1 MTHPHDLLRG
11 ELERHFALDEMTR
24 LSLDLMGY
32 DPKEL
37 GGTSGKGTFARALVE
52 RAERDHALEA
62 LADAMLLF
70 GKPAE
75 GASAIFDLRVGRT
88 LAAGE
93 TVGGFTVVKTL
104 ADGGLGRVYEA
115 TATIDGKETRAAL
128 KVIRSSLSRD
138 PSAVARFLTTQ
149 RALGRIDAPG
159 LARVLRCGA
168 LSDGRP
174 WVATELAAGETL
186 AARVERTGPLPFRDV
201 APVFQSVLGALTKVH
216 AAGVVHSDVKAG
228 NIFVA
233 RDGEGL
239 GGVLVDGGV
248 YRLLAGGATKQD
260 AIGALRIFGSSEAIA
275 PEMARGDGIGPAAD
289 LYGLGVALYTALT
302 GKPPF
307 SGDSSFDVIAHHLS
321 AAAAA
326 PSTVA
331 PAGWVSAGLDA
342 FVQKALAKDPSRR
355 FGSAA
360 AMARELD
367 ELLGAS
373 GTGELDAKAFA
384 AAKKALLANPG
395 GSDEAAALERVAAAG
410 GAYGQAVD
418 ALYDAAEAAKDVPA
432 KKALYFRIARLQA
445 SQLRDAET
453 AEGTYREILGLDA
466 DDAVA
471 KSGLEELLRTSER
484 WEPLS
489 EVLLERAEHIESA
502 AERAALFRE
511 IGGLYLEKLGDADNA
526 LVAYTQALLD
536 EPRDADTAT
545 AIEHIAASD
554 PARWNEVLGTM
565 SEHMQ
570 EGDDDPLPLWLQ
582 MGRWYADFVKR
593 PDFAIPCY
601 AKALEIDPQNAAAYE
616 GTLDL
621 YRKAKSWQE
630 YAQLLISRAD
640 ASTNPARA
648 RDFQAEAAAV
658 TLDQL
663 GDQPRA
669 VAMFQAVL
677 SGDPAHPK
685 ATAALASI
693 YEEKKAWDDLASLLE
708 EQVQQAGGSAKVTAL
723 LRLAELNEDRLDDV
737 AKATVQY
744 EAALAADPQSL
755 DALKGLERI
764 HARSSNYEELLEVLG
779 KQLEVVPTPRQRVQV
794 LTQVGG
800 LQEEELGDHEKAA
813 AAFEAVAL
821 IDPGNEDAN
830 PALTRIYRRMG
841 RFDDLVK
848 TLERHAGATADER
861 RRIDLLLK
869 AARTLITDVGAP
881 ERAQALCERVLQVD
895 PKNVEALGLTTRI
908 NAQLG
913 DAKAAVDA
921 ADRLADQAKDDA
933 ERAERFRE
941 AGALLEEAGDRDSAI
956 ARYKKALDVQP
967 DDAKATSAL
976 RRLYAARGD
985 AQGAADLLER
995 ELAVTEG
1002 ASTKAQLT
1010 AELGMLTFERLGDER
1025 EAERL
1030 FEKALEHDK
1039 TNTLAYRGLGD
1050 MAYAAGK
1057 FAKAA
1062 AAYEPLLARLGE
1074 MDDDTARSVALRTG
1088 DAFRDRG
1095 DFDKAQRAYL
1105 NAKAY
1110 APNDRSVLERVA
1122 DASFRAGAMDEA
1134 AELYRELLE
1143 KAGGQL
1149 VGGDRGLVLLRQGAA
1164 LTESGAVD
1172 EALPLLRE
1180 ASELRPED
1188 PEAAAALEGAYR
1200 AKGDFQNVV
1209 KVLRRRMLSAEGE
1222 ERFELLVKVGDVL
1235 AEKLDDRTTA
1245 SKSYVAALELV
1256 PDDRNLLTKLMG
1268 VYSES
1273 RDWGKLIEVV
1283 LRIAGLVEDPAAR
1296 AKYFLTAASIS
1307 HHELGKA
1314 SDAVGYYGQALDH
1327 DPGLTKAFEGLVTCL
1342 EAGGDEDAL
1351 AAAYAAQIGRMGE
1364 GTRSEQQAKAK
1375 LQDRLGALYFTSG
1388 DTAAARTAYEAAR
1401 QLDPRDRS
1409 RLERLA
1415 DLYEGDLAGAGEAA
1429 AEAHSQLLALS
1440 PFRTASYQALKKVYE
1455 AEGNGDAV
1463 WCVAQALRELQMAGP
1478 DEEALFKQHRRTSPA
1493 QVRGALDAATFAAK
1507 VRHTDQDPR
1516 ITRVFAAM
1524 VPAVLQ
1530 NRAQRL
1536 EAYGLSAANASKG
1549 DADIAGHLESAASL
1563 LGLPMPELYDRA
1575 DDPGGL
1581 SVVLTASPA
1590 IGLGEGARAGGPG
1603 QALAFVAGRHL
1614 SFYRHDSLM
1623 RWLVPSASSLR
1634 AWLLAAVRLV
1644 QPAFPVPPNL
1654 QSRSAEAL
1662 SSLQRNLSAT
1672 GRDQVRGEVQALL
1685 DDPPELDM
1693 RRWMQGVELTA
1704 DRVGFLLA
1712 GDLGYATAV
1721 VRASVEEQVTERT
1734 RLEQLTV
1741 YAVSREYLALRGT
1754 LGLHIG

>member
-62 LADAMLLF
+62 LADAMQLF

-75 GASAIFDLRVGRT
+75 GVSAIFDVRGGRVIE
-88 LAAGE
+88 AGE
-93 TVGGFTVVKTL
+93 TVGGFTIGKIL

-115 TATIDGKETRAAL
+115 TATIDGREVRAAL

-149 RALGRIDAPG
+149 RAIQRLEVPG
-159 LARVLRCGA
+159 LARVLRCGT
-168 LSDGRP
+168 LGDGRP

-186 AARVERTGPLPFRDV
+186 AARISRVGPMSFRDV
-201 APVFQSVLGALTKVH
+201 APVFQGVLAALGRLH
-216 AAGVVHSDVKAG
+216 AAGIVHSDVKAG
-228 NIFVA
+228 NIFVDRA
-233 RDGEGL
+233 GEGL

-248 YRLLAGGATKQD
+248 YRLLAAGATKQD

-302 GKPPF
+302 GQPPF

-321 AAAAA
+321 AEAPA
-326 PSTVA
+326 PSTHA
-331 PAGWVSAGLDA
+331 PKGWVSAGLDA
-342 FVQKALAKDPSRR
+342 FVQKALAKDPARR
-355 FGSAA
+355 FASAT
-360 AMARELD
+360 AMARALD
-367 ELLGAS
+367 ELVGAA
-373 GTGELDAKAFA
+373 GTGELDAQAFA

-395 GSDEAAALERVAAAG
+395 GDEAAALERVAAAG

-445 SQLRDAET
+445 SQLRDTET
-453 AEGTYREILGLDA
+453 AEGTYREILQLDA

-471 KSGLEELLRTSER
+471 TSGLEELLRTSER
-484 WEPLS
+484 YEPLS
-489 EVLLERAEHIESA
+489 ELLLERAEHIESH

-511 IGGLYLEKLGDADNA
+511 IGGIYLEKLGDSDNA

-536 EPRDADTAT
+536 EPRDEDTAT
-545 AIEHIAASD
+545 TIEHIAAGD
-554 PARWNEVLGTM
+554 QARWNEVLGTM

-582 MGRWYADFVKR
+582 MGRWYADNVKR
-593 PDFAIPCY
+593 PDFAIPCF
-601 AKALEIDPQNAAAYE
+601 AKALEIDPQSAAAYE

-630 YAQLLISRAD
+630 YAQLLITRAD
-640 ASTNPARA
+640 ASTNPAKA
-648 RDFQAEAAAV
+648 RDYKAEAAAV

-677 SGDPAHPK
+677 ADDAAHPQ

-693 YEEKKAWDDLASLLE
+693 YEEKKAWDDLATLLD
-708 EQVQQAGGSAKVTAL
+708 EQARQAGGSAKVTAL

-764 HARSSNYEELLEVLG
+764 HARSSNYGELLEVLG

-800 LQEEELGDHEKAA
+800 LQEEELGDLEKAA

-848 TLERHAGATADER
+848 ALERHAGATADER

-881 ERAQALCERVLQVD
+881 ERALELCDRVLQVD

-908 NAQLG
+908 KAQLG
-913 DAKAAVDA
+913 DAKSAVDA
-921 ADRLADQAKDDA
+921 ADRLADQAKNDT
-933 ERAERFRE
+933 ERAERLRE

-956 ARYKKALDVQP
+956 ARYKKALDVVA
-967 DDAKATSAL
+967 DDAKATAAL
-976 RRLYAARGD
+976 RRLYTARGD

-995 ELAVTEG
+995 ELAVADG
-1002 ASTKAQLT
+1002 PSTKAQLT
-1010 AELGMLTFERLGDER
+1010 AELGILTFERLGDER

-1074 MDDDTARSVALRTG
+1074 MDEATAKAVALRTG

-1095 DFDKAQRAYL
+1095 DFEKAQRAYL

-1122 DASFRAGAMDEA
+1122 DASFQAGSMDEA

-1143 KAGGQL
+1143 KVGGEL

-1164 LTESGAVD
+1164 LTAAGAVD
-1172 EALPLLRE
+1172 EALPLLTE
-1180 ASELRPED
+1180 AGELRPED
-1188 PEAAAALEGAYR
+1188 PEATTALEAAYR
-1200 AKGDFQNVV
+1200 ATGDFQSVV

-1222 ERFELLVKVGDVL
+1222 ERFDLLVKVGDVL
-1235 AEKLDDRTTA
+1235 AEQLDDRTTA

-1273 RDWGKLIEVV
+1273 RDWGKLLEVV
-1283 LRIAGLVEDPAAR
+1283 LRIAGLVEDPVAR
-1296 AKYFLTAASIS
+1296 GKYFLTAASIS
-1307 HHELGKA
+1307 HHELGKT
-1314 SDAVGYYGQALDH
+1314 SDAVRYYGQALDH
-1327 DPGLTKAFEGLVTCL
+1327 DPGLTKAFEGLVACL
-1342 EAGGDEDAL
+1342 EAAGDEDAL
-1351 AAAYAAQIGRMGE
+1351 AAAYAAQIGRVGE
-1364 GTRSEQQAKAK
+1364 GTRSQQQAKAT
-1375 LQDRLGALYFTSG
+1375 LYDRLGALHFASG
-1388 DTAAARTAYEAAR
+1388 ATGAARAAYEAAR
-1401 QLDPRDRS
+1401 KLDPRDRA

-1415 DLYEGDLAGAGEAA
+1415 DLYEGDVAGAGEAA

-1440 PFRTASYQALKKVYE
+1440 PFRTASYQALEKVY
-1455 AEGNGDAV
+1455 AAQGNDDAV
-1463 WCVAQALRELQMAGP
+1463 WCVAQALREQQMAGP
-1478 DEEALFKQHRRTSPA
+1478 DQEALFKQHRRTAPLA
-1493 QVRGALDAATFAAK
+1493 VRGAIDATTFASQ
-1507 VRHTDQDPR
+1507 VRHPDQDPR

-1536 EAYGLSAANASKG
+1536 EAYGLSAASASKG
-1549 DADIAGHLESAASL
+1549 DTDVAAHLGQAAAL
-1563 LGLPMPELYDRA
+1563 LGMPVPELYDRA

-1581 SVVLTASPA
+1581 SVVLTATPA
-1590 IGLGEGARAGGPG
+1590 VGLGDGARAGGPA

-1614 SFYRHDSLM
+1614 AFYRQDALM
-1623 RWLVPSASSLR
+1623 RSLVPSASSLR

-1654 QSRSAEAL
+1654 QSRSSEAL

-1721 VRASVEEQVTERT
+1721 IRASVEEQVTERT

-1741 YAVSREYLALRGT
+1741 YAVSREYLALRET
-1754 LGLHIG
+1754 LGLRIG